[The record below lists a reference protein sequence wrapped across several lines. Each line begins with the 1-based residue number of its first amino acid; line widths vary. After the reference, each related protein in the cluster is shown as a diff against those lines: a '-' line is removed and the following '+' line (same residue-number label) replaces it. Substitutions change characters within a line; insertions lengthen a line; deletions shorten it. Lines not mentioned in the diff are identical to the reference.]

1 MKTVKDKKQKENGRL
16 NAIPEEFQ
24 DTVAQKEQKSKIKI
38 KSEIK
43 SENDLY
49 RQMQKAKKTLKQKGI
64 SVNSENMAAQL
75 LAQVGGKFTAEK
87 LYSRAEEYCKGH
99 QKELVIKLLYLLM
112 YANCVILIAR
122 YLYCFV
128 KLDRVILNKSGIYRG
143 LSVILP
149 VLIWMYA
156 TTLWEFNFLNIK
168 KLSLMVVIFNAVLS
182 VVQLLYTLSWD
193 TLVTAV
199 FKIRITDAMT
209 RNMVLNLARIVEIVT
224 VAAGIFIMAKL
235 FSPFFLGQEAQE
247 KLMGFKLNHMIDMR
261 KNKQYKYDFTA
272 VYDLKTGRTIRV
284 KQEDRRT
291 HALLLGAS
299 GTGKTAAIFLIQI
312 LTEVEQKIKNL
323 EKQQQSVLQMMQKG
337 WVKVKEPF
345 KSFGKSHFDCIE
357 EKQQEF
363 DNIFKNYEDCGI
375 TVVAP
380 NNALNEN
387 ILALTSARGVWA
399 NNLDPTKKRP
409 THPYERLVGL
419 NPFYMPEEF
428 SKIPVYDLEKEEERT
443 IYIAENANVFADT
456 LTAINEMK
464 ATGDQYFTDVN
475 TTVTVNVA
483 TLAMLDASIRG
494 SQITILD
501 IYNYIND
508 FNSLKPL
515 CKRIEE
521 HFAVKIPQA
530 DVPKKK
536 SSIFNGYGEWEKEKE
551 EAKIAGMYDGLDERT
566 KENPYTKTLLTVKT
580 RMVKD
585 GKLDEHAEGLR
596 NLLSKLTQD
605 PRVTRVLVPKGEI
618 VDFNRILAN
627 NEITL
632 VNTAIE
638 FGDTTSTCFGQLFL
652 LKFNN
657 AVVSRPEHTR
667 TPHYFYED
675 ETARYLAKTI
685 DTMVTFYRQYN
696 VICMFALQAM
706 SQTEAAQQT
715 RYLKQVFLGVG
726 TIITFGRSNVED
738 SKLISDM
745 GGQERYEMVQKT
757 KQRSSLL
764 SENPS
769 SSTSERT
776 TPDSK
781 NIMDPQDV
789 RFRDQLEMTIITTD
803 EGKVLQARLA
813 KGRFIKPQ
821 EFAVREKLIE
831 RNRKWMLV
839 WKSKFPR
846 KAQIITVDKDAVL
859 PSGQQEDLEKVVAA
873 RDEKMTMTL
882 RGLQERA
889 LEDRVSLP
897 GAQLQKILDTD
908 LFPEEPEEPDEYIGE
923 EEYGFEGTEEYDV
936 EFPEGTEE
944 KKQQEYDDYM
954 KKMRKKAEQ
963 EGAIL

>member
-1 MKTVKDKKQKENGRL
+1 MKVLKKDTTKKQSGRDM
-16 NAIPEEFQ
+16 IPEEFW
-24 DTVAQKEQKSKIKI
+24 DDVAKKEQKSKKES
-38 KSEIK
+38 KSET
-43 SENDLY
+43 DLY
-49 RQMQKAKKTLKQKGI
+49 MQMQKARKALKQKGI

-75 LAQVGGKFTAEK
+75 LSQVGDSKMFTMEK
-87 LYSRAEEYCKGH
+87 LQSRAEEYCKEH
-99 QKELVIKLLYLLM
+99 QKELIIRLLYFLM
-112 YANCVILIAR
+112 YANCVILISR

-128 KLDRVILNKSGIYRG
+128 NLDRIVLSNSGIYIG
-143 LSVILP
+143 LSVVLP

-156 TTLWEFNFLNIK
+156 TTLWEFNFINIK
-168 KLSLMVVIFNAVLS
+168 KMSLIVVIFNAILS

-193 TLVTAV
+193 TLVAAV
-199 FKIRITDAMT
+199 FKIKITDAMT
-209 RNMVLNLARIVEIVT
+209 QNMVLNLARIVEIGT
-224 VAAGIFIMAKL
+224 VAAGIFVMVKL

-247 KLMGFKLNHMIDMR
+247 KLMAFKLNHVIDMR
-261 KNKQYKYDFTA
+261 KYKEYKYDFTA
-272 VYDLKTGRTIRV
+272 VYDLKSGRTIRV

-312 LTEVEQKIKNL
+312 LTEVQQKIKNL
-323 EKQQQSVLQMMQKG
+323 EKQQQSVLQMVQKG

-345 KSFGKSHFDCIE
+345 KSFGKSHFICVA

-363 DNIFKNYEDCGI
+363 DSIFKNYEDCGI

-380 NNALNEN
+380 NNSLNEN
-387 ILALTSARGVWA
+387 ILELTSARGVWV
-399 NNLDPTKKRP
+399 NNLDPTKKKP

-419 NPFYMPEEF
+419 NPFYMPEEY
-428 SKIPVYDLEKEEERT
+428 SKIPVFDLEKEEERT

-464 ATGDQYFTDVN
+464 STGDQYFTDVN

-494 SQITILD
+494 TQITILD

-508 FNSLKPL
+508 FSALTPL

-521 HFAVKIPQA
+521 HFTMKLPQTA
-530 DVPKKK
+530 APEKKH
-536 SSIFNGYGEWEKEKE
+536 SNFPNYGEWKKLE
-551 EAKIAGMYDGLDERT
+551 ESAVNGMYNELDERT
-566 KENPYTKTLLTVKT
+566 KENPYTKTLLTVKA

-605 PRVTRVLVPKGEI
+605 PRVTRVLVPKGDI

-657 AVVSRPEHTR
+657 AVVSRPEETR

-764 SENPS
+764 SDNPS

-803 EGKVLQARLA
+803 EGKVMQARLA

-821 EFAVREKLIE
+821 EFRVQDKLID
-831 RNRKWMLV
+831 RNKKWMLV
-839 WKSKFPR
+839 WKSKFP
-846 KAQIITVDKDAVL
+846 KQAQIVTVGKDAVL

-873 RDEKMTMTL
+873 RDERMSMTIKG
-882 RGLQERA
+882 RQESM
-889 LEDRVSLP
+889 LEERVSLP
-897 GAQLQKILDTD
+897 GADLQKILEID
-908 LFPEEPEEPDEYIGE
+908 LFPEESEEPEEYIGE
-923 EEYGFEGTEEYDV
+923 EEYGFEEIPEFEEENEDS
-936 EFPEGTEE
+936 GAG
-944 KKQQEYDDYM
+944 KMQEYDDYM
-954 KKMRKKAEQ
+954 KKMREKAEQ